1 MIQTAITL
9 PFSAE
14 TEVGRPGDE
23 IGGGKVSNGL
33 LVMVSGRTTK
43 VDGLP
48 SLHGNHNLS
57 VGKKTATKPRSQVR
71 ILDVAG
77 PTVVLVK
84 EAPEGSIGPASVDNE
99 YLHKYFLV
107 RS

>member
-1 MIQTAITL
+1 
-9 PFSAE
+9 
-14 TEVGRPGDE
+14 
-23 IGGGKVSNGL
+23 
-33 LVMVSGRTTK
+33 MVSGRTTK

-84 EAPEGSIGPASVDNE
+84 EAPEGSIGPASVADVLGRITEATVVTMIQLAHPVDNKN
-99 YLHKYFLV
+99 LHKHFLV